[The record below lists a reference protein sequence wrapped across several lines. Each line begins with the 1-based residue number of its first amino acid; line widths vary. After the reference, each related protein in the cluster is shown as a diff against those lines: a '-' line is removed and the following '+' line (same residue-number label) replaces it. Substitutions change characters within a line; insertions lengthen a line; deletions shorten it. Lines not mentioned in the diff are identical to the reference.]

1 MKYQIWYVV
10 ARRIEASQDKR
21 CFKMSKAAQITF
33 KDFRVRFA
41 TEDACRD
48 YLFQERFPEGFVCP
62 KCGSREYYYLKS
74 RRSCQC
80 RHCRRQT
87 SVTAGTV
94 MHRTHLPLTVWF
106 WAIYLCATDKRGISA
121 KGLARQLEISYE
133 SAWYLLVRIRSAMHD
148 RDQNYL
154 LEGIIEMDE
163 AYLGAPKRG
172 KKRGRGTE
180 RKKMAVAVSKDE
192 KECPLFLRLQMIP
205 DVTTATLQTVINDH
219 VKQDSTI
226 ECDGYKSYPGLE
238 GVKVNPSK
246 YQVGD
251 LKWVHV
257 AIGNFK
263 AFLLG
268 TYHGSCGDYQPYL
281 DEFCFRY
288 NRRFRPAQLF
298 ARLSRAVATSCAL
311 LN

>member
-1 MKYQIWYVV
+1 MAKATPI
-10 ARRIEASQDKR
+10 S
-21 CFKMSKAAQITF
+21 FKE
-33 KDFRVRFA
+33 FRTKFA
-41 TEDACRD
+41 TEEDCRN
-48 YLFQERFPEGFVCP
+48 YLFEERFPDGFVCP
-62 KCGSREYYYLKS
+62 KCGGREYYYLKK
-74 RRSCQC
+74 RHTCQC
-80 RHCRRQT
+80 KNCRRQT

-94 MHRTHLPLTVWF
+94 MNRTHLPLTVWF

-121 KGLARQLEISYE
+121 KGLSRQLELSYE
-133 SAWYLLVRIRSAMHD
+133 SAWYLLVRIRSAMKD
-148 RDQNYL
+148 RDQNYM

-180 RKKMAVAVSKDE
+180 RKKMAVAVSKTENDR
-192 KECPLFLRLQMIP
+192 PLFLRLQIIP
-205 DVTTATLQTVINDH
+205 DVSTASLQEVINGN
-219 VKQDSTI
+219 VKPGSTI
-226 ECDGYKSYPGLE
+226 ECDGLKSYPSLE
-238 GVKVNPSK
+238 NVSINASN
-246 YQVGD
+246 YETGD

-281 DEFCFRY
+281 HEFCFRY
-288 NRRFRPAQLF
+288 NRRFQPSQLF
-298 ARLSRAVATSCAL
+298 SRLARAVATSCAL